1 MNPVI
6 DKLAKI
12 LRLEVQRNFDNRA
25 VLGGLQEMAR
35 HWQTEALASGLPEE
49 SVGAILAGLQGY
61 ADLAP
66 GDRAPRLR
74 AVWTRMVEEEKA
86 LAHLDPFPSLPDATE
101 AETGPAPEPAGEEL
115 ALDDGEAQDS
125 AGEPPEEG
133 TETVLPSEPTP
144 REPAPGARRLEL
156 TSPLTAVQGIGP
168 KSAKTLNKLG
178 LETLGDLLWFLP
190 RRYDDYSQLKPINRI
205 WYGEE
210 ITLIGTVEECRVRPV
225 RDGRMQLI
233 EAVIS
238 DGTGAIRVTW
248 FNQPWIANQLRPG
261 RAIVLSGKVD
271 QYLGKLTMSSPEW
284 EPLERQQL
292 HTNRIVPVYP
302 LTAGVT
308 AKWLRRVTD
317 AVVGRLA
324 PRIPDPLP
332 ESVRHSANLLPLSS
346 ALQQIHF
353 PDSWDQLH
361 NAQHRLAFDEMFML
375 QLGVLRQKRE
385 WSELTGTPMPVTDEW
400 VSQFE
405 SALPYSLTNA
415 QRACLGDIRKD
426 LGSARPMNRL
436 LQGDVGSGKTVIAA
450 AAVGMCA
457 AHSGQAAL
465 LAPTSI
471 LADQHYHTMCDLL
484 PKAAGIEAHKIA
496 LLTGGTP
503 EPARAEIRQGLASGS
518 ILLVVGTHALL
529 EEPVVFARLGLAIID
544 EQHRFGVEQRA
555 QIRAKGT
562 SPNLLVM
569 TATPIPRSLALT
581 LYGDLD
587 LSLLD
592 EMPPGRSPVETRVL
606 HPIER
611 SRAYRF
617 ALSQLEA
624 GRQAYIIYP
633 LVEESEKVEAKA
645 AVEEA
650 ERLQKEV
657 FTAHHLCLLHGRMR
671 VDEKDAV
678 MEDFRARKC
687 DVLVSTSVV
696 EVGLDVPNATV
707 MLVEGAN
714 RFGLAQL
721 HQFRGRV
728 GRGEAKSYCLLIPD
742 SDEETEN
749 ARLRALESSHDGF
762 ALAEMDLEQRGP
774 GDFLG
779 TRQSGFSNLRMARLT
794 DIRLIEKA
802 RKEALRI
809 FELDP
814 NLSHPDHVLLAKAM
828 ETFWTSEKGEM
839 S

>member
-1 MNPVI
+1 MNLSL
-6 DKLAKI
+6 DKLAKV
-12 LRLEVQRNFDNRA
+12 LRLEVQRSFDNRA

-35 HWQTEALASGLPEE
+35 HWQSEALSSGVPEGTVSPVVDALLAYGNLDADDRPASLKLVWGM
-49 SVGAILAGLQGY
+49 LAEQEPT
-61 ADLAP
+61 LAE
-66 GDRAPRLR
+66 LN
-74 AVWTRMVEEEKA
+74 
-86 LAHLDPFPSLPDATE
+86 PFPPAPDIPAHTAETEQPKLDEEPVEPEAEIDEATE
-101 AETGPAPEPAGEEL
+101 EPLEEAPASPPAAEPKGRKFEI
-115 ALDDGEAQDS
+115 
-125 AGEPPEEG
+125 
-133 TETVLPSEPTP
+133 
-144 REPAPGARRLEL
+144 
-156 TSPLTAVQGIGP
+156 TSPLTAVPGIGP
-168 KSAKTLNKLG
+168 KSAKTLSKLG
-178 LETLGDLLWFLP
+178 LETLGDLMWFLP
-190 RRYDDYSQLKPINRI
+190 RRYDDYSKLKPINRI

-210 ITLIGTVEECRVRPV
+210 ITVIGTVEESRVRPV
-225 RDGRMQLI
+225 RDGRMQLV

-238 DGTGAIRVTW
+238 DGTGSIRVTW

-261 RAIVLSGKVD
+261 RAVVLSGRVD
-271 QYLGKLTMSSPEW
+271 QYLGKLTMNSPEW

-332 ESVRHSANLLPLSS
+332 ESVRDSAGLLPLSV
-346 ALQQIHF
+346 ALQQVHF
-353 PDSWDQLH
+353 PDGWEQLAK
-361 NAQHRLAFDEMFML
+361 AQHRLAFDEMFML

-385 WSELTGTPMPVTDEW
+385 WSGLTGTPMPVSDEW
-400 VSQFE
+400 LAQFT
-405 SALPYSLTNA
+405 SALPYALTNA
-415 QRACLGDIRKD
+415 QRTCLEEIRKD
-426 LGSARPMNRL
+426 MSSPRLMNRL
-436 LQGDVGSGKTVIAA
+436 LQGDVGSGKTVLAA
-450 AAVGMCA
+450 AAIGMCA
-457 AHSGQAAL
+457 SHSWQSAM

-471 LADQHYHTMCDLL
+471 LADQHYRTLRNLL
-484 PKAAGIEAHKIA
+484 PKASGIEPDRIA

-503 EPARAEIRQGLASGS
+503 DAAKAEIRQGLASGS

-529 EEPVVFARLGLAIID
+529 EEPVVFARLGLAVID

-555 QIRAKGT
+555 QIRSKGT

-569 TATPIPRSLALT
+569 SATPIPRSLALT

-587 LSLLD
+587 LSVLD

-611 SRAYRF
+611 SRAHQF
-617 ALSQLEA
+617 AEGQLES
-624 GRQAYIIYP
+624 GRQVYIIYP
-633 LVEESEKVEAKA
+633 LVEESEKTEARA

-650 ERLQKEV
+650 ERLQKEI
-657 FTAHHLCLLHGRMR
+657 FTRQRLCLLHGRMR
-671 VDEKDAV
+671 ADEKDAV
-678 MEDFRARKC
+678 MEEFRAGRC

-707 MLVEGAN
+707 MIIEGAN

-742 SDEETEN
+742 QDEETEN
-749 ARLRALESSHDGF
+749 ERLRALESTHDGF
-762 ALAEMDLEQRGP
+762 ALAEMDLGQRGP

-779 TRQSGFSNLRMARLT
+779 TRQSGFGNLRMARLT
-794 DIRLIEKA
+794 DIRLIDKA
-802 RKEALRI
+802 RKEALRM
-809 FELDP
+809 FESDP
-814 NLSHPDHVLLAKAM
+814 DLADPDHRLLAKAM